1 MKIGI
6 LGSGNVARALAKP
19 WAEKGHE
26 IVFGS
31 RNPDKALDIAE
42 SMGKNV
48 CSSTYEEAAKWGD
61 VIVLATPYTA
71 AQDIIKKVGDLTG
84 KILVDCTNPLAPDL
98 SGLTVGLITSAAE
111 EIAKMTSA
119 KVVKAFNTMGVGIMT
134 NVQFGSESASNFICG
149 DDEGAKSIVRSL
161 GEDIGFDVIDIGP
174 LSNARLLEPL
184 AMLWIYLAFKH
195 GMGTEIAF
203 KLLRR

>member
-6 LGSGNVARALAKP
+6 LGTGNVGRSLAKR

-31 RNPDKALDIAE
+31 RDPDKALEIAE

-48 CSSTYEEAAKWGD
+48 CSSTYDEAAKWGD
-61 VIVLATPYTA
+61 VVVLATPYAA
-71 AQDIIKKVGDLTG
+71 AQDIIKTVGDLTG
-84 KILVDCTNPLAPDL
+84 KILVDCTNPIAPGL
-98 SGLTVGLITSAAE
+98 SGLTIGLTTSAAE

-119 KVVKAFNTMGVGIMT
+119 KVIKAFNTMGIGIMA
-134 NVQFGSESASNFICG
+134 NVQFGSETASNFICG
-149 DDEGAKSIVRSL
+149 DDEEAKSVVRSL
-161 GEDIGFDVIDIGP
+161 GEDIGFDVVDTGP

-203 KLLRR
+203 KLLQR